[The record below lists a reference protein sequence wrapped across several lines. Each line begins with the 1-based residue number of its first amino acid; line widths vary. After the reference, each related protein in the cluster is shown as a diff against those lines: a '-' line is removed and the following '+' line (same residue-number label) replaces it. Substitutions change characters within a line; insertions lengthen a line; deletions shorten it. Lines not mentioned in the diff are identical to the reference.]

1 MTATAARIRTAMR
14 SAETITDRMQ
24 NMSAQKI
31 ETKTE
36 FFAEC
41 LLFARDVYLLAA
53 TNNSF
58 T

>member
-1 MTATAARIRTAMR
+1 
-14 SAETITDRMQ
+14 MQ

-36 FFAEC
+36 FFAEY
-41 LLFARDVYLLAA
+41 LFFACDVYLLTA
-53 TNNSF
+53 TNNSP